1 MSPSTASERLSAARL
16 GAIAKAWP
24 DDEAGL
30 RAIFDAGRELGLSLG
45 QTWDAQA
52 LAQWLSTAGLPCLSG
67 DWRLRADGAWEL
79 RRPPCAGADCERW
92 REACDGLVM
101 GLGDSLRYARHF
113 KGEAGECLDLLYED
127 QDLRWARLPEA
138 LVTALDPLQASLQR
152 HQAGLELQ
160 GYAEGTVYYRLHD
173 THALRAHRRGFL
185 LGSVSDFAA
194 RQLPGLRLCETSPRA
209 IWEGD

>member
-1 MSPSTASERLSAARL
+1 MV
-16 GAIAKAWP
+16 KAGSS
-24 DDEAGL
+24 DEAGL

-52 LAQWLSTAGLPCLSG
+52 LAHWLSSAGLPCLSG
-67 DWRLRADGAWEL
+67 AWQARSDGAWEL
-79 RRPPCAGADCERW
+79 RRPACGSADCERW
-92 REACDGLVM
+92 REACDGLAM
-101 GLGDSLRYARHF
+101 GAGDSLRYARHF
-113 KGEAGECLDLLYED
+113 KGEAGECLDLLYEG
-127 QDLRWARLPEA
+127 QDLRWAQLPEQI
-138 LVTALDPLQASLQR
+138 LTALAPLLASLQA

-185 LGSVSDFAA
+185 LGSVADFAA
-194 RQLPGLRLCETSPRA
+194 CRLPGLRLCETSPRA